1 VNYDSLM
8 SNKPGDSETSHRTRN
23 WTRQPHPVVQE
34 RGRKAVERLLGAAEK
49 ILESRGFDAATVP
62 VIAAGAGMSVGN
74 VYKRFPDKDSLLS
87 AVYERFFAEV
97 LAANEFALDPAKWK
111 DIPTTEVLSTLVTGM
126 IEGYRNRRALVRAL
140 LLYAQT
146 HGDGEFRAHAEAMRL
161 ETLGLFERLLRD
173 RRADIGHPHPERA
186 IRFVVTLLAHAL
198 ENAVMSEG
206 GGIAGGDILSHVPE
220 TSVELF
226 RVANGYLRVRSAE
239 RPRTLSQARR

>member
-1 VNYDSLM
+1 MPIILVPSGERGM
-8 SNKPGDSETSHRTRN
+8 GGREA
-23 WTRQPHPVVQE
+23 HPVVQE

-49 ILESRGFDAATVP
+49 ILESRGLEAATVP
-62 VIAAGAGMSVGN
+62 VIAAAAGMSVGN
-74 VYKRFPDKDSLLS
+74 VYKRFPDKDSLLR
-87 AVYERFFAEV
+87 AVYDRFFAET

-126 IEGYRNRRALVRAL
+126 IEGYRSRRELVRAL

-146 HGDGEFRAHAEAMRL
+146 HGDAEFRARAEEIRL
-161 ETLGLFERLLRD
+161 ETLALFERLLRD

-206 GGIAGGDILSHVPE
+206 GGVVGGDFLSNVPE

-226 RVANGYLRVRSAE
+226 RVANGYLRLRSTE
-239 RPRTLSQARR
+239 RPRALSQARR

>member
-1 VNYDSLM
+1 M
-8 SNKPGDSETSHRTRN
+8 GHGAREA
-23 WTRQPHPVVQE
+23 HPVVQE

-49 ILESRGFDAATVP
+49 ILESRGLDAATVP
-62 VIAAGAGMSVGN
+62 AIAAGAGMSVGN

-87 AVYERFFAEV
+87 AVYERFFAEA

-126 IEGYRNRRALVRAL
+126 IEGYRSRRGLVRAL

-146 HGDGEFRAHAEAMRL
+146 HGDAEFRAHAEEMRL

-186 IRFVVTLLAHAL
+186 IRFVVTLLAHAM
-198 ENAVMSEG
+198 ENSVMSEG
-206 GGIAGGDILSHVPE
+206 GGIAGGDFVSHVPE

-239 RPRTLSQARR
+239 RPRTLSQSRR

>member
-1 VNYDSLM
+1 M
-8 SNKPGDSETSHRTRN
+8 TSTSGPIWEKR
-23 WTRQPHPVVQE
+23 PAELALPVVHE
-34 RGRKAVERLLGAAEK
+34 RGRQTLERLLDAAEQMLDFVG
-49 ILESRGFDAATVP
+49 LEGATVP
-62 VIAAGAGMSVGN
+62 AIAAGAGVSVGN
-74 VYKRFPDKDSLLS
+74 VYKRFPDKDSLLR
-87 AVYERFFAEV
+87 AVYDRFFAES

-126 IEGYRNRRALVRAL
+126 IEGYRSRRALIRAL

-146 HGDGEFRAHAEAMRL
+146 HGDAEFRGHAEEMRV

-173 RRADIGHPHPERA
+173 RRSDIGHPHPERA

-198 ENAVMSEG
+198 ENAVISEG
-206 GGIAGGDILSHVPE
+206 GGIAGGDFLSHVPE

-239 RPRTLSQARR
+239 RPRTLSQSRR

>member
-1 VNYDSLM
+1 MANSE
-8 SNKPGDSETSHRTRN
+8 GDSTVSRLDRGGNH
-23 WTRQPHPVVQE
+23 PLPVVQE
-34 RGRKAVERLLGAAEK
+34 RGRQAVERLLRAAES
-49 ILESRGFDAATVP
+49 ILESGGIEAATVP
-62 VIAAGAGMSVGN
+62 AIAARAGMSVGN
-74 VYKRFPDKDSLLS
+74 VYKRFPDKDSLLR
-87 AVYERFFAEV
+87 AVYVRFFAES

-126 IEGYRNRRALVRAL
+126 IEGYRGRRPLIRAL

-146 HGDGEFRAHAEAMRL
+146 HGDAEFRKHAAEMRL
-161 ETLGLFERLLRD
+161 ETLGMFERLLRD

-198 ENAVMSEG
+198 ENAVMSERG
-206 GGIAGGDILSHVPE
+206 GLAGGDFLSHVPE

-239 RPRTLSQARR
+239 RPRALSQSRL

>member
-1 VNYDSLM
+1 M
-8 SNKPGDSETSHRTRN
+8 SSNADNPGTSYRTGNGPRK
-23 WTRQPHPVVQE
+23 PHPVVQE

-49 ILESRGFDAATVP
+49 ILESRGLEAATVP

-74 VYKRFPDKDSLLS
+74 VYKRFPDKDSLLR
-87 AVYERFFAEV
+87 AVYERFFAES

-126 IEGYRNRRALVRAL
+126 IEGYRSRRALVRAL

-146 HGDGEFRAHAEAMRL
+146 RGDAEFRAHAEQIRL
-161 ETLGLFERLLRD
+161 QTLGLFERMLRD

-186 IRFVVTLLAHAL
+186 IRFVVMLLAHAL

-206 GGIAGGDILSHVPE
+206 GGIAGGDFLSHVPE

-226 RVANGYLRVRSAE
+226 RVANGYLRIRTAE
-239 RPRTLSQARR
+239 RPRALSQSRR

>member
-1 VNYDSLM
+1 MSTDDSGALGR
-8 SNKPGDSETSHRTRN
+8 SAGGNRALPA
-23 WTRQPHPVVQE
+23 VQE
-34 RGRKAVERLLGAAEK
+34 RGRQAVERLLSAAEG
-49 ILESRGFDAATVP
+49 ILEIRGIEAATVP
-62 VIAAGAGMSVGN
+62 AIAARAGMSVGN
-74 VYKRFPDKDSLLS
+74 VYKRFPDKDSLLL
-87 AVYERFFAEV
+87 AVYERFFAES

-126 IEGYRNRRALVRAL
+126 IEGYRGRRALIRAL

-146 HGDGEFRAHAEAMRL
+146 HGEAEFRGHAAEMRL

-198 ENAVMSEG
+198 EHAVMSDG
-206 GGIAGGDILSHVPE
+206 GGIAGGDFLSHVPE

-226 RVANGYLRVRSAE
+226 RVANGYLRIRSAE
-239 RPRTLSQARR
+239 RPRALSQARR

>member
-1 VNYDSLM
+1 VKS
-8 SNKPGDSETSHRTRN
+8 TRYGPLPAI
-23 WTRQPHPVVQE
+23 QD
-34 RGRKAVERLLGAAEK
+34 RGHKAVERLLAAAEK
-49 ILESRGFDAATVP
+49 ILESDGLEAATVP
-62 VIAAGAGMSVGN
+62 AIAARAGMSVGN
-74 VYKRFPDKDSLLS
+74 VYKRFPDKDSLLR
-87 AVYERFFAEV
+87 AIYERFFAEA

-126 IEGYRNRRALVRAL
+126 IEGYRSRRALVRAL

-146 HGDGEFRAHAEAMRL
+146 HGNAEFRAHAEEMRL

-173 RRADIGHPHPERA
+173 RRGDIGHLHPERA

-206 GGIAGGDILSHVPE
+206 GGIAGGDFLSHVPE

-226 RVANGYLRVRSAE
+226 RVANGYLRIRSAE
-239 RPRTLSQARR
+239 RPRALSQSRR